1 MPDRRRLVS
10 CPPAFGRVALV
21 NPAGNALIENPE
33 IAIPLGVQLFVGQT
47 GQLMGTRSV
56 EDDNPLT
63 RDVPVPGINAVNGN
77 RQRSFNMPD

>member
-47 GQLMGTRSV
+47 GQFVRARSV
-56 EDDNPLT
+56 EHHQPVT
-63 RDVPVPGINAVNGN
+63 RDFARTGIDARQGNG
-77 RQRSFNMPD
+77 QRAFDVLD